1 LETSKNKQAGIK
13 LDDDMVANLEH
24 YLSLAESPDLKTNP
38 LLDQIMEA
46 LENLEARLLV
56 QAREMRPNEEYQ
68 QISAAT
74 QAVQAAALAM
84 QLYSAGRQYGRQ

>member
-1 LETSKNKQAGIK
+1 
-13 LDDDMVANLEH
+13 M
-24 YLSLAESPDLKTNP
+24 
-38 LLDQIMEA
+38 MEA